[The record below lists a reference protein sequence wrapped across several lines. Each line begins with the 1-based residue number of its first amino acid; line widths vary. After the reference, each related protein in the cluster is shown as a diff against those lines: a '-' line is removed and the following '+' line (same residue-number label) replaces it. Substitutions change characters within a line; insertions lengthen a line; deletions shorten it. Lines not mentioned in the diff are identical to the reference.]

1 MAQVNCNSDK
11 YSSISTRSVCA
22 VTECLPVY
30 LGRTFEQSLGS
41 RRTPPIFTPYA
52 QIVEAGSAPA
62 GLPCCRLLVE
72 IRCRFTRQLVGGV
85 VLLKDISAK
94 GNSRSFI
101 LFRRKH
107 WLLTIRK
114 L

>member
-1 MAQVNCNSDK
+1 MNCCLRFGFTAGFVLVASRGDQVSFN
-11 YSSISTRSVCA
+11 T
-22 VTECLPVY
+22 TE
-30 LGRTFEQSLGS
+30 GD
-41 RRTPPIFTPYA
+41 
-52 QIVEAGSAPA
+52 
-62 GLPCCRLLVE
+62 
-72 IRCRFTRQLVGGV
+72 

>member
-1 MAQVNCNSDK
+1 MRKNRSFRFDFSGGAVLVASSGDQVSFN
-11 YSSISTRSVCA
+11 T
-22 VTECLPVY
+22 T
-30 LGRTFEQSLGS
+30 
-41 RRTPPIFTPYA
+41 
-52 QIVEAGSAPA
+52 
-62 GLPCCRLLVE
+62 
-72 IRCRFTRQLVGGV
+72 GGGG

>member
-1 MAQVNCNSDK
+1 VSFN
-11 YSSISTRSVCA
+11 T
-22 VTECLPVY
+22 T
-30 LGRTFEQSLGS
+30 G
-41 RRTPPIFTPYA
+41 
-52 QIVEAGSAPA
+52 
-62 GLPCCRLLVE
+62 
-72 IRCRFTRQLVGGV
+72 GGV

>member
-1 MAQVNCNSDK
+1 MRKN
-11 YSSISTRSVCA
+11 RSVRFGFGVA
-22 VTECLPVY
+22 TV
-30 LGRTFEQSLGS
+30 
-41 RRTPPIFTPYA
+41 
-52 QIVEAGSAPA
+52 
-62 GLPCCRLLVE
+62 LLACSGYQVS
-72 IRCRFTRQLVGGV
+72 CYTTVGGD

>member
-1 MAQVNCNSDK
+1 MLV
-11 YSSISTRSVCA
+11 VC
-22 VTECLPVY
+22 
-30 LGRTFEQSLGS
+30 R
-41 RRTPPIFTPYA
+41 
-52 QIVEAGSAPA
+52 
-62 GLPCCRLLVE
+62 GLYVS
-72 IRCRFTRQLVGGV
+72 FNTTVGGV

>member
-1 MAQVNCNSDK
+1 METSLPTFIAMHKSLIQVWYCVLTALVA
-11 YSSISTRSVCA
+11 SS
-22 VTECLPVY
+22 
-30 LGRTFEQSLGS
+30 GFEVSFKTTG
-41 RRTPPIFTPYA
+41 
-52 QIVEAGSAPA
+52 
-62 GLPCCRLLVE
+62 
-72 IRCRFTRQLVGGV
+72 GGV

>member
-1 MAQVNCNSDK
+1 MLELLNKVWDLGLVLLLGCSGGAYKSGGSFGFGVL
-11 YSSISTRSVCA
+11 TVLVVC
-22 VTECLPVY
+22 
-30 LGRTFEQSLGS
+30 R
-41 RRTPPIFTPYA
+41 
-52 QIVEAGSAPA
+52 
-62 GLPCCRLLVE
+62 GLYVS
-72 IRCRFTRQLVGGV
+72 FNTTVGGV

>member
-1 MAQVNCNSDK
+1 MNCCVWFGFCG
-11 YSSISTRSVCA
+11 STVLVA
-22 VTECLPVY
+22 
-30 LGRTFEQSLGS
+30 S
-41 RRTPPIFTPYA
+41 RGQEVSFNTT
-52 QIVEAGSAPA
+52 G
-62 GLPCCRLLVE
+62 
-72 IRCRFTRQLVGGV
+72 GGV

>member
-1 MAQVNCNSDK
+1 MKAGGRFGFGGSTVLVACRGDQVSF
-11 YSSISTRSVCA
+11 YT
-22 VTECLPVY
+22 T
-30 LGRTFEQSLGS
+30 
-41 RRTPPIFTPYA
+41 
-52 QIVEAGSAPA
+52 
-62 GLPCCRLLVE
+62 
-72 IRCRFTRQLVGGV
+72 VGGV

>member
-1 MAQVNCNSDK
+1 MLELLNK
-11 YSSISTRSVCA
+11 VCD
-22 VTECLPVY
+22 
-30 LGRTFEQSLGS
+30 LGLS
-41 RRTPPIFTPYA
+41 
-52 QIVEAGSAPA
+52 
-62 GLPCCRLLVE
+62 LLVVVWAV
-72 IRCRFTRQLVGGV
+72 RRNCLVRFDFCGSTVLSAFSGDQVSFYTTVGGG